1 MASLNDILQKHTS
14 KRGISGLLTENEH
27 YTAVARGYEE
37 AKAREEAEQNNGG
50 FFAGLGYTLAK
61 FGVGAFS
68 VLEGIWDFTA
78 GGIADL
84 FGADEWAEEQFA
96 NNIAGGWSAGLDD
109 WYNPSDGWR
118 MAGDI
123 ASGVGNSLVGIGVA
137 AGVTLIT
144 GGAAAPAAGWIAAG
158 TMGLGAAG
166 NATSEAYAKTG
177 ELGFKEYGYGL
188 LSGGTEMALE
198 KLTGGASKVA
208 GKLFAKETAKTVA
221 KKSIV
226 KGILSD
232 FAGEAFE
239 EGMSEFL
246 TPYYQ
251 RWTQVDPDAKNATAQ
266 EIGYAALV
274 GGLSGTLLGGFGAG
288 ASTLRTLNRG
298 NNISKDA
305 KTTEGVVNMAREF
318 ATHENEK
325 ATGDPVF
332 QTIAQLVEEYDAI
345 KPVDGKITLK
355 QKKLLG
361 EMERANIVATF
372 AEPVKRSKANI
383 IANADEFVKVIN
395 ERKIPDATTGKPIH
409 FASGAELVN
418 NENMLT
424 QFAVMDTL
432 GKLMLS
438 ADSVYDLVSSK
449 RADGIMQADFRVFQK
464 DGKMEHKKA
473 INELFGIDVD
483 SITYEDFVNK
493 IQTTN
498 QNVFNDKKDV
508 LQARA
513 TSKKVVANAMN
524 AGADIGTFD
533 KGLQMQDGTQAFK
546 AKDGKVYAVTKRG
559 DDYYLYLDGK
569 ISTKLTKAKLISAI
583 NELNGVQPKPNNK
596 PNAKPTGQNNVQNT
610 AESTTATTNPTGEE
624 TTQKPKKKK
633 PKKVTRTTE
642 NTTAEPTNTET
653 TDNTNAKNKKKTE
666 IARMRKS
673 EDTTERVL
681 AELYANGAADY
692 DAVST
697 MKDGQDLADV
707 DKVAFFATGT
717 AKDYVRQGLYS
728 EKSLATAIKEFA
740 GDIKAGKDVLV
751 QVMDRAIELSGK
763 QQPTWY
769 KEQYHKETAQTTE
782 NTATTPKKASKKP
795 STEKARE
802 NLLKFVLRKDNERAA
817 LRGAFTIN
825 GKQYLSDGYFAVAY
839 DDAMEL
845 TKAQGEPMAIL
856 EKIIEVHRTTDAAR
870 SVNVDMDAI
879 RENYPPRGAESM
891 EYLAKLGDSY
901 YQTQLVRKVAETL
914 KNPTFYVV
922 NKAQNGINAPFTQG
936 MLYIKADNGEAVILP
951 IRTQGGNNKLSS
963 KVVRYTADF
972 VGKASSEIK
981 KTTTKKTTTKP
992 EQTETE
998 NTKPEKEKTIR
1009 GKTYKDFTVEEFK
1022 ALSAPLRGY
1031 YLVKD
1036 KKPNAIVLA
1045 QVGDF
1050 YEAFFNDA
1058 QTVANEFDLTLTG
1071 RAVKGYT
1078 ERVEMVGF
1086 PVAKFDEYKAKLT
1099 EKGLDVVKVDTDGRK
1114 VIYNA
1119 KTDGVKTTQNTEK
1132 STVKKTEDFGEKI
1145 GGARKDEWRKRGLR
1159 ADDIVDMNSRELE
1172 KHVKKEN
1179 VWKRPNWVQAVADGG
1194 DRGLLYA
1201 QNEIYKSLNTT
1212 PYMKGR
1218 YKATDVQIQENAKR
1232 YAEEIA
1238 EIQAMAEKAT
1248 TAADFAKMGTT
1259 WLVEKGY
1266 VEVHAGDI
1274 RNGITYTDKYYSS
1287 PALYGSA
1294 YINTLNHLAK
1304 RFDGLSETAL
1314 MEGFGVAAED
1324 KLPRGYEIRKTAN
1337 SFYGSTYE
1345 TGNYY
1350 IVKGRYIVAR
1360 GFSTLEDAIKF
1371 GKEKFGT
1378 AATANATK
1386 KGKEHYIPPQLTDVH
1401 RNGLDYRAGKGAKG
1415 EDFLTDFGIKG
1426 GEFGNWL
1433 SESDRTESLNYA
1445 YDAFCDLADAIGIK
1459 MTDISLNGTLSI
1471 GFGSRGQGLSGA
1483 VAHYEPDRKV
1493 INLTKMK
1500 GAGSLAHEWW
1510 HAFED
1515 YISGDT
1521 HQSQMTSDFSKLTEK
1536 TRKAAFNL
1544 VNTINYREATVEE
1557 KQLERQKR
1565 HERNIRHLEAFLR
1578 NYFSAFDST
1587 QTAEQR
1593 QEKAKLYH
1601 YKRAVTDADVAK
1613 FEELKATAQKGVE
1626 NVYSKFI
1633 SEEKTIVDEF
1643 SALIKDITGRG
1654 LFKEERKTLAYYID
1668 AMDKNSDI
1676 VLQKHTKFY
1685 DDAVAISVTYAKDGG
1700 YWDSNCEM
1708 LARAFAAYITDKT
1721 SGNNDYLSGHSEGS
1735 VPTEKGTAYIMP
1747 VGEERKR
1754 INAAFDELFKAAKE
1768 DGLISSATHTK
1779 PTTTVKYAVTETAD
1793 LNSQPAGNKSQKL
1806 APLQMKRAETFARTH
1821 IKGYENLTA
1830 AEKLEVEWSIA
1841 SGWRFGASE
1850 SDIISLAKISA
1861 QSSVGIGFA
1870 KLTTTTKD
1878 GKTVTPDAAC
1888 YSRSGHLT
1896 IYINPDSKRSI
1907 EVATLHELTHSLKGT
1922 DGYAELQKMAEE
1934 YYGKHPDE
1942 KAAIDKAYRALYK
1955 DESVHYAEE
1964 ILPDELTAHYIE
1976 TMLEKR
1982 NVLVKLTAEKPTVM
1996 QRCIDWLKKRVAA
2009 LHGKDTN
2016 ATTEVDRLANKFI
2029 STFNLNKG
2037 KIKGA
2042 QANAFAIDNSSQN
2055 SYNNEAGGT
2064 ANEQTKRNQNN
2075 KNTSTG
2081 AETGANDGGN
2091 SGRRGISFFNDLQG
2105 TRRIFEISR
2114 NAETVQRVKDFA
2126 SMVYAKAENE
2136 TQDALRWHAEKE
2148 DLTLYFAK
2156 KAKGAKESFVY
2167 DGEIIVLEE
2176 TATEKQLVDILNAV
2190 KPIERKI
2197 DENKIAKI
2205 STKRWDRFLQWHPD
2219 AYVTRIPIQQFL
2231 DMTTNDYVEQ
2241 RQINARSSQISKQL
2255 SLLDIQ
2261 NTAGEFMYLEV
2272 DFESG
2277 KVTSHEGRHRMTAL
2291 LNAGN
2296 AYADVFVIPTQ
2307 ETNFESKAGVE
2318 IAGQFN
2324 DSKFK
2329 LGLVRAKSKKFAPA
2343 IDYTFRREDGS
2354 VRYALPAVDS
2364 DNNTLSAAQQK
2375 YFKDSQVRD
2384 ADGNLLVVYHGS
2396 PNQFTEFSHRFMNT
2410 NGNAH
2415 GRGFYFTENAEYA
2428 NGFKKDGGQLLKGYL
2443 DIRKPASETEVTIKK
2458 SELVKLIKA
2467 TCEAQA
2473 QEFID
2478 EESYDNIDDALLD
2491 TWVSNYVNTYD
2502 AYSMDSVYRQVAES
2516 VFNSCDNDADI
2527 FAELTNGGAGTS
2539 RVLSLARKVIG
2550 YDGIIFDNGDG
2561 THQFITFE
2569 SNQFK
2574 NVDNTDPTGNADIRY
2589 ALEVKGEDRVLTE
2602 KPDDSVGLMDVITG
2616 KATKKDLATQVKGN
2630 VSAQTE
2636 AAKVLLTNAQAAL
2649 ERVAGEMGVNNPTAL
2664 TNYVRAGKNAAYNAI
2679 EVQGGQYS
2687 LDGETRLGDSLG
2699 KILQPIYK
2707 ADAKDKTTL
2716 KHFELYLLHHHNID
2730 RMAQNKP
2737 VFGEDITAADSQAE
2751 IAKLDSAYPNFRKIA
2766 EKIWKFGDNDLQLRV
2781 DSGLITEDF
2790 ANTLRE
2796 MYPHYVPTMRAEH
2809 ATRAGALMG
2818 KNRVWVNNA
2827 MKKAKG
2833 SDATILPIDD
2843 MMAAR
2848 EIQLSTSA
2856 RINKML
2862 VDMMENG
2869 THDEFQ
2875 IIASEDADLMAT
2887 FDNLDNLVTTQ
2898 ENKDKGNYQITFY
2911 HDGKKVTAQVSRLV
2925 YKGIEAFQP
2934 MGDMFDNPLLNM
2946 AAKLNSVF
2954 KRAVTSWNPFFT
2966 FYKNP
2971 VRDMQDA
2978 LLYTRYN
2985 HRTYLKNYKR
2995 AMSEISTN
3003 GKFWQEAKAA
3013 GILTASVYDYEKG
3026 VTYKQTDFK
3035 SRAKGVLQKVESAS
3049 NAIEMA
3055 PRLAEYISAREAG
3068 LSVQDALL
3076 QAQDVTTNFGRG
3088 GIFAKKLNA
3097 TVMPFLNPAI
3107 QGFSKMWRAYTGK
3120 DAAQSWI
3127 NLIIRSIILGIGA
3140 TALNDLLNDD
3150 DEEYQGLSDYIKEQN
3165 YVIGLGGGEF
3175 LKIPKGRVVSVFG
3188 GAFLRGKRYA
3198 SGEKDAWE
3206 GYTDS
3211 ILSAVTP
3218 VDNFTRTIF
3227 SPFTDIQTNTAWHG
3241 GTIESQKWDNTEP
3254 KNRYDETTSSIA
3266 IWLGQVFNYSP
3277 IKIDYLL
3284 EQYGGIVA
3292 DIALPATSLQAEK
3305 GIISQNMLASSTL
3318 NSKWSSKFYS
3328 SLEDYNYKKTAGDM
3342 QAKGVVK
3349 YLNNIKG
3356 TVSDLYKQ
3364 KSQIQADTSLS
3375 KDEKLTQTKII
3386 QTTINA
3392 LQQEA
3397 VLNTEYIYNELGKYD
3412 LSTDEAFE
3420 QAYLDCVS
3428 VIIGAEYALK
3438 TYNKAVY
3445 DKATYFNKLGI
3456 GYELYYDYYFG
3467 LKNITSD
3474 KNANGTTVSGS
3485 KKAKVIQYTMAQDLS
3500 TEQKLILIMS
3510 AGYKISDGDIK
3521 GMTATQARRL
3531 VAQYIT
3537 KLNLSKAEKAE
3548 LAQSLGFTIKNGRIY
3563 VN

>member
-1 MASLNDILQKHTS
+1 MSTLSKLINQGYEIPKVNGTTS
-14 KRGISGLLTENEH
+14 STLSKAISGYYDTP
-27 YTAVARGYEE
+27 EE
-37 AKAREEAEQNNGG
+37 VNKGG
-50 FFAGLGYTLAK
+50 FFGGLGYTFAK
-61 FGVGAFS
+61 LGVGAFS
-68 VLEGIWDFTA
+68 ILEGIWDYTA
-78 GGIADL
+78 GGVAKL

-96 NNIAGGWSAGLDD
+96 NNIAGSAMADLDE

-123 ASGVGNSLVGIGVA
+123 ASGIGNSLVGIGAVAGAAAIAYFSGGTLSNVA
-137 AGVTLIT
+137 AGI
-144 GGAAAPAAGWIAAG
+144 IAG
-158 TMGLGAAG
+158 TVMGFGAAG
-166 NATSEAYAKTG
+166 MATTEAYEKTG
-177 ELGFKEYGYGL
+177 ELGAKEFGYGAL
-188 LSGGTEMALE
+188 VGVTEGALE
-198 KLTGGASKVA
+198 GLTGAA
-208 GKLFAKETAKTVA
+208 GKVGAKVFAKSTAKTVA
-221 KKSIV
+221 KKALV
-226 KGILSD
+226 KGIISD

-239 EGMSEFL
+239 EGVSEFI

-266 EIGYAALV
+266 QIGYAALV
-274 GGLSGTLLGGFGAG
+274 GGISGALMGGMGKTINSVKA
-288 ASTLRTLNRG
+288 LNRG
-298 NNISKDA
+298 NNISKNTEL
-305 KTTEGVVNMAREF
+305 TTAVVDTARNF
-318 ATHENEK
+318 ANYETEHN
-325 ATGDPVF
+325 TGSEPF
-332 QTIAQLVEEYDAI
+332 QYVSQLVTDFDAR
-345 KPVDGKITLK
+345 DNGTGTLTIP
-355 QKKLLG
+355 QKKILAQ
-361 EMERANIVATF
+361 MEEVNTVLTVQ
-372 AEPVKRSKANI
+372 PMVQRSKENI
-383 IANADEFVKVIN
+383 IAHADEFVQAVN
-395 ERKIPDATTGKPIH
+395 ARQIPDGATGKPIF

-424 QFAVMDTL
+424 QFAVADAL
-432 GKLMLS
+432 GQLMLS
-438 ADSVYDLVSSK
+438 KDSVYDLVSRK
-449 RADGIMQADFRVFQK
+449 RADGIMQADFRNFQK
-464 DGKMEHKKA
+464 EATPQEKNS
-473 INELFGIDVD
+473 INELFGIDID
-483 SITYEDFVNK
+483 SITYEDFVDK
-493 IQTTN
+493 IQKTN
-498 QNVFNDKKDV
+498 QSVFEEKKTG
-508 LQARA
+508 LQVRA

-596 PNAKPTGQNNVQNT
+596 PNTKPTGQNNAQNT

-697 MKDGQDLADV
+697 MKDGQDLSDV

-802 NLLKFVLRKDNERAA
+802 NLLKFVLRKDNERVA

-845 TKAQGEPMAIL
+845 TQAQGEPMAIL

-1194 DRGLLYA
+1194 NRGLLYA

-1266 VEVHAGDI
+1266 IEVRAGDI

-1445 YDAFCDLADAIGIK
+1445 YDAFCDLADAVGIK

-1878 GKTVTPDAAC
+1878 GKTVAPDAAC

-1934 YYGKHPDE
+1934 YYDKHPDE

-1982 NVLVKLTAEKPTVM
+1982 NVLAKLTAEKPTVM
-1996 QRCIDWLKKRVAA
+1996 QRCIDWLKKRVTA
-2009 LHGKDTN
+2009 LRGKDTN

-2042 QANAFAIDNSSQN
+2042 QANAFAVDNSSQN

-2075 KNTSTG
+2075 KNTS
-2081 AETGANDGGN
+2081 TGANDGGN

-2261 NTAGEFMYLEV
+2261 STAGEFMYLEV

-2862 VDMMENG
+2862 VDMMESG

>member
-1 MASLNDILQKHTS
+1 MSTLSKLINQGYEIPKVNGTTS
-14 KRGISGLLTENEH
+14 STLSKAISGYYDTP
-27 YTAVARGYEE
+27 EE
-37 AKAREEAEQNNGG
+37 VNKGG
-50 FFAGLGYTLAK
+50 FFGGLGYTFAK
-61 FGVGAFS
+61 LGVGAFS
-68 VLEGIWDFTA
+68 ILEGIWDYTA
-78 GGIADL
+78 GGVAKL

-96 NNIAGGWSAGLDD
+96 NNIAGSAMADLDE

-123 ASGVGNSLVGIGVA
+123 ASGIGNSLVGIGAVAGAAAIAYFSGGTLSNVA
-137 AGVTLIT
+137 AGI
-144 GGAAAPAAGWIAAG
+144 IAG
-158 TMGLGAAG
+158 TVMGFGAAG
-166 NATSEAYAKTG
+166 MATTEAYEKTG
-177 ELGFKEYGYGL
+177 ELGAKEFGYGAL
-188 LSGGTEMALE
+188 VGVTEGALE
-198 KLTGGASKVA
+198 GLTGAA
-208 GKLFAKETAKTVA
+208 GKVGAKVFAKSTAKTVA
-221 KKSIV
+221 KKALV
-226 KGILSD
+226 KGIISD

-239 EGMSEFL
+239 EGVSEFI

-266 EIGYAALV
+266 QIGYAALV
-274 GGLSGTLLGGFGAG
+274 GGISGALMGGMGKTINSVKA
-288 ASTLRTLNRG
+288 LNRG
-298 NNISKDA
+298 NNISKNTEL
-305 KTTEGVVNMAREF
+305 TTAVVDTARNF
-318 ATHENEK
+318 ANYETEHN
-325 ATGDPVF
+325 TGSEPF
-332 QTIAQLVEEYDAI
+332 QYVSQLVTDFDAR
-345 KPVDGKITLK
+345 DNGTGTLTIP
-355 QKKLLG
+355 QKKILAQ
-361 EMERANIVATF
+361 MEEVNTVLTVQ
-372 AEPVKRSKANI
+372 PMVQRSKENI
-383 IANADEFVKVIN
+383 IAHADEFVQAVN
-395 ERKIPDATTGKPIH
+395 ARQIPDGATGKPIF

-424 QFAVMDTL
+424 QFAVADAL
-432 GKLMLS
+432 GQLMLS
-438 ADSVYDLVSSK
+438 KDSVYDLVSSK
-449 RADGIMQADFRVFQK
+449 RADGIMQADFRNFQK
-464 DGKMEHKKA
+464 EATPQEKNS
-473 INELFGIDVD
+473 INELFGIDID
-483 SITYEDFVNK
+483 SITYEDFVDK
-493 IQTTN
+493 IQKTN
-498 QNVFNDKKDV
+498 QSVFEEKKTG
-508 LQARA
+508 LQVRA

-596 PNAKPTGQNNVQNT
+596 PNTKPTGQNNAQNT

-769 KEQYHKETAQTTE
+769 KEQYHKETTQTTE

-795 STEKARE
+795 STEKARAK
-802 NLLKFVLRKDNERAA
+802 LLKMSLDTHTPEIV
-817 LRGAFTIN
+817 RGAFNID
-825 GKQYLSDGYFAVAY
+825 GKQWISNGYFVAQFNDIVEGY
-839 DDAMEL
+839 EQAKGEMPVALSNTLNDNAKL
-845 TKAQGEPMAIL
+845 AQA
-856 EKIIEVHRTTDAAR
+856 KNYT
-870 SVNVDMDAI
+870 VNVDADAL
-879 RENYPPRGAESM
+879 RDVVPTKKSDTF
-891 EYLAKLGDSY
+891 YLAKLGNGYFSTYYASALIDSM
-901 YQTQLVRKVAETL
+901 
-914 KNPTFYVV
+914 KNPVV
-922 NKAQNGINAPFTQG
+922 SVIDGSVPV
-936 MLYIKADNGEAVILP
+936 LYIKGENGSAALLP
-951 IRTQGGNNKLSS
+951 VRIEGGNANKSVYYKADYSS
-963 KVVRYTADF
+963 KPTT
-972 VGKASSEIK
+972 K

-1266 VEVHAGDI
+1266 IEVHAGDI

-1445 YDAFCDLADAIGIK
+1445 YDAFCDLADAVGIK

-1654 LFKEERKTLAYYID
+1654 LSKEERKTLAYYID

-2126 SMVYAKAENE
+2126 SLVYAKAENE

-2329 LGLVRAKSKKFAPA
+2329 LGLIRAKSKKFAPA

-2384 ADGNLLVVYHGS
+2384 EKGFLMPVYNGVKIEKNTETLDYGYTYHFLEENLQNKDKPNRFGFFFTDNKETAEQYSTTWFSKTQTAGVGRVNNVYLNIKKPLDLRSLGLSCSEKEFFNLL
-2396 PNQFTEFSHRFMNT
+2396 
-2410 NGNAH
+2410 
-2415 GRGFYFTENAEYA
+2415 
-2428 NGFKKDGGQLLKGYL
+2428 
-2443 DIRKPASETEVTIKK
+2443 
-2458 SELVKLIKA
+2458 
-2467 TCEAQA
+2467 
-2473 QEFID
+2473 
-2478 EESYDNIDDALLD
+2478 EESGVI
-2491 TWVSNYVNTYD
+2491 TYRSRYKSD
-2502 AYSMDSVYRQVAES
+2502 YKPVWRRFD
-2516 VFNSCDNDADI
+2516 
-2527 FAELTNGGAGTS
+2527 NGGENLRAQIET
-2539 RVLSLARKVIG
+2539 AG
-2550 YDGIIFDNGDG
+2550 YDGVIYHDWGETNASYVAFYPEQIKL
-2561 THQFITFE
+2561 TT
-2569 SNQFK
+2569 
-2574 NVDNTDPTGNADIRY
+2574 NTDPTGNADIRY

-2616 KATKKDLATQVKGN
+2616 KASKKDLATQVKGN

-2766 EKIWKFGDNDLQLRV
+2766 EKIWKFGGNDLQLRV

-2862 VDMMENG
+2862 VDMMESG

>member
-596 PNAKPTGQNNVQNT
+596 PNTKPTGQNNAQNT

-802 NLLKFVLRKDNERAA
+802 NLLKFVLRKDNERVA

-845 TKAQGEPMAIL
+845 TQAQGEPMAIL

-972 VGKASSEIK
+972 VSKASSEIK
-981 KTTTKKTTTKP
+981 KTTKP

-1266 VEVHAGDI
+1266 IEVHAGDI

-1314 MEGFGVAAED
+1314 MEGFGVATED

-1445 YDAFCDLADAIGIK
+1445 YDAFCDLADAVGIK

-1996 QRCIDWLKKRVAA
+1996 QRCIDWLKKRVTA

-2042 QANAFAIDNSSQN
+2042 QTNAFAIDNSSQN

-2272 DFESG
+2272 NFESG

-3364 KSQIQADTSLS
+3364 KSQIQANTSLS